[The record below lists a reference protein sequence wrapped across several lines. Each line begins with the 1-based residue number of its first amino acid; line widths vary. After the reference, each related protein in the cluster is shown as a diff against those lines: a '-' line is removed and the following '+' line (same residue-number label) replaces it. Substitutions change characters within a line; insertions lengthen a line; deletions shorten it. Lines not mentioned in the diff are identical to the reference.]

1 MTHDRVTATPAD
13 AARFARANEP
23 ENDGD
28 LHERRNEALD
38 SDFVSAA
45 PIDCGGCE
53 QPACLKCAFHR
64 VFGASA

>member
-1 MTHDRVTATPAD
+1 MNDHATPTPGA
-13 AARFARANEP
+13 AARWCRANEP

-28 LHERRNEALD
+28 LHERRNEALE

-53 QPACLKCAFHR
+53 QPSCLRCACRR
-64 VFGASA
+64 VFGGVA